1 MTMQITQDYA
11 LRLEPQEHGDTPF
24 CPPVSLLPIFGAPLF
39 SRFDRSGGLGF
50 LCFLAVAPAFLLS
63 MTHPTEPAG
72 TIPDLARTP
81 SASKR
86 PAILLLAVTA
96 IVIAAVVWKVT
107 HPAAGKDAAGGRH
120 GAASMPVPVTVQTV
134 GTTNFPI
141 YLDGLGT
148 VQAYNSVLV
157 NARVPGLISEILF
170 QEGQEVKK
178 GDVLARIDPRSYKAQ
193 YDQALSKTLQDSAQL
208 ESARL
213 LLARDQELLNKNV
226 LDRQSYDTQRFLVA
240 QLEGTVQ
247 ADRAN
252 EEIQKSQL
260 DWTSVTAPIS
270 GRTGARQVDVGNQ
283 VSGGASMAGG
293 TSSIVTINQIRPIYV
308 TFTLPQQNLGRIHEA
323 LAASTNLTVLALDG
337 NNRTRLG
344 EGTLSMVDNQIDP
357 STATVKMKAVFPND
371 QEKLWPGQFVNVR
384 LLLGTRPDAVAV
396 PAEAVQIGP
405 QGSYVYEVT
414 PENTARMQAVK
425 TGPTEGG
432 LTLIESGLTPGIQVV
447 TDGQYRLQPGS
458 KISTGSGKPAGG
470 GQPAHPAS

>member
-1 MTMQITQDYA
+1 M
-11 LRLEPQEHGDTPF
+11 LVVVL
-24 CPPVSLLPIFGAPLF
+24 V
-39 SRFDRSGGLGF
+39 
-50 LCFLAVAPAFLLS
+50 VATL
-63 MTHPTEPAG
+63 
-72 TIPDLARTP
+72 
-81 SASKR
+81 
-86 PAILLLAVTA
+86 
-96 IVIAAVVWKVT
+96 VIASVVWKVT
-107 HPAAGKDAAGGRH
+107 HPAVGEGSRSGKHGG
-120 GAASMPVPVTVQTV
+120 ASLPVPVSVQIV

-157 NARVPGLISEILF
+157 NARIPGLISEILF
-170 QEGQEVKK
+170 KEGQEVKE

-193 YDQALSKTLQDSAQL
+193 YDQALSKTAQDTAQL

-213 LLARDQELLNKNV
+213 LLARDAELLRKNV

-283 VSGGASMAGG
+283 VGGAGSMAGG
-293 TSSIVTINQIRPIYV
+293 ATSIVTINQIRPIYV

-323 LAASTNLTVLALDG
+323 MTASTNLTVLALDG
-337 NNRTRLG
+337 NNKTQLAQ
-344 EGTLSMVDNQIDP
+344 GTLSMIDNQIDP

-384 LLLGTRPDAVAV
+384 LLLGTRDHAVVV

-405 QGSYVYEVT
+405 QGNYVYEVT
-414 PENTARMQAVK
+414 PESTARMQAVK

-432 LTLIESGLTPGIQVV
+432 ITLIESGLEPGVSVV

-458 KISTGSGKPAGG
+458 KVSTGTNKPSGTS
-470 GQPAHPAS
+470 HPAP

>member
-1 MTMQITQDYA
+1 MTDSSET
-11 LRLEPQEHGDTPF
+11 EGE
-24 CPPVSLLPIFGAPLF
+24 LPASTSSPSRGKWPLIVI
-39 SRFDRSGGLGF
+39 
-50 LCFLAVAPAFLLS
+50 LAVA
-63 MTHPTEPAG
+63 
-72 TIPDLARTP
+72 
-81 SASKR
+81 
-86 PAILLLAVTA
+86 AV
-96 IVIAAVVWKVT
+96 VIGAVVWKVT
-107 HPAAGKDAAGGRH
+107 HPVVGKESRSGKHGG
-120 GAASMPVPVTVQTV
+120 ASMPVPVTVQTV
-134 GTTNFPI
+134 GATNFPI

-170 QEGQEVKK
+170 KEGQEVKE
-178 GDVLARIDPRSYKAQ
+178 GDVLARIDPSSYKAQ
-193 YDQALSKTLQDSAQL
+193 YDQALSKTVQDTAQL
-208 ESARL
+208 ESAKL
-213 LLARDQELLNKNV
+213 LLARDEELLKKNV

-283 VSGGASMAGG
+283 VAGG
-293 TSSIVTINQIRPIYV
+293 GTGTGAASIVTINQIKPIYV

-323 LAASTNLTVLALDG
+323 MTSSTNLAVIALEG
-337 NNRTRLG
+337 NNKTQLG
-344 EGTLSMVDNQIDP
+344 EGTLSMIDNQIDP

-384 LLLGTRPDAVAV
+384 LLLGTREHSLVV

-432 LTLIESGLTPGIQVV
+432 ITLIESGLAPGTSVV

-458 KISTGSGKPAGG
+458 KVSTGLH
-470 GQPAHPAS
+470 QPAEVTHPAP

>member
-1 MTMQITQDYA
+1 MIDSSET
-11 LRLEPQEHGDTPF
+11 EGDLPASTP
-24 CPPVSLLPIFGAPLF
+24 PSSPGRRPLIVI
-39 SRFDRSGGLGF
+39 
-50 LCFLAVAPAFLLS
+50 LAVA
-63 MTHPTEPAG
+63 
-72 TIPDLARTP
+72 
-81 SASKR
+81 
-86 PAILLLAVTA
+86 AV
-96 IVIAAVVWKVT
+96 VIGAVVWKVT
-107 HPAAGKDAAGGRH
+107 HPATGKESRSGKHGG
-120 GAASMPVPVTVQTV
+120 ASMTIPVTMQTV

-170 QEGQEVKK
+170 KEGEEVKE

-193 YDQALSKTLQDSAQL
+193 YEQALSKTAQDTAQL
-208 ESARL
+208 ESAKM
-213 LLARDQELLNKNV
+213 LLARDETLLKKNV
-226 LDRQSYDTQRFLVA
+226 LDRQSYEAQRFLVA
-240 QLEGTVQ
+240 QLEGTVR

-260 DWTSVTAPIS
+260 DWTTVTAPIS

-283 VSGGASMAGG
+283 VSGGGSMAGG
-293 TSSIVTINQIRPIYV
+293 AASIVTINQIRPIYV

-323 LAASTNLTVLALDG
+323 MAASTNLPVIALEG
-337 NNRTRLG
+337 NNKTQLG
-344 EGTLSMVDNQIDP
+344 EGTLSMIDNQIDP

-384 LLLGTRPDAVAV
+384 LLLGTREHAVVV

-405 QGSYVYEVT
+405 QGSYVYGVT

-432 LTLIESGLTPGIQVV
+432 MTLIESGIEPGASVV
-447 TDGQYRLQPGS
+447 TDGQFRLQPGS
-458 KISTGSGKPAGG
+458 KVSTGSGKPAESIHRA
-470 GQPAHPAS
+470 P

>member
-1 MTMQITQDYA
+1 
-11 LRLEPQEHGDTPF
+11 
-24 CPPVSLLPIFGAPLF
+24 
-39 SRFDRSGGLGF
+39 
-50 LCFLAVAPAFLLS
+50 
-63 MTHPTEPAG
+63 MTHPSESARDSTATPQSPGRENRSLILILAIAAAIIGMVAWKITHPSESKG
-72 TIPDLARTP
+72 QGSSLGKHGSFSMPIP
-81 SASKR
+81 
-86 PAILLLAVTA
+86 VTA
-96 IVIAAVVWKVT
+96 Q
-107 HPAAGKDAAGGRH
+107 
-120 GAASMPVPVTVQTV
+120 SV

-170 QEGQEVKK
+170 QEGQEVKE

-193 YDQALSKTLQDSAQL
+193 YDQSLSKTAQDTAQL
-208 ESARL
+208 ESAKL

-283 VSGGASMAGG
+283 VGGGGSMAGG
-293 TSSIVTINQIRPIYV
+293 ATSIVTINQIKPIYV

-323 LAASTNLTVLALDG
+323 MTASTNLEVIALDG
-337 NNRTRLG
+337 NNRTELG
-344 EGTLSMVDNQIDP
+344 NGTLSMIDNQIDP

-384 LLLGTRPDAVAV
+384 LLLGTRRNAVAV

-405 QGSYVYEVT
+405 EGSYVYDIT
-414 PENTARMQAVK
+414 PENTARMQPVK

-432 LTLIESGLTPGIQVV
+432 MTLIESGIAPGTRLV

-458 KISTGSGKPAGG
+458 KVTTESPKGVRSP
-470 GQPAHPAS
+470 HPSS